1 MEPSIKREQTHSHKT
16 LKCSQTTK
24 DFVIDKPQDS
34 RAIETPYKPNRKKPG
49 KKEKHL

>member
-16 LKCSQTTK
+16 LKCSQITE
-24 DFVIDKPQDS
+24 DFVRQDS
-34 RAIETPYKPNRKKPG
+34 RAIETPYKPNRKKQG